1 MTQTIDRQ
9 EATLSRWPFLPITGA
24 VIVAG
29 PLLTLVSELIAP
41 REPEGKS
48 DAEEVR
54 FLLDNADRL
63 TVSWIVGLVAA
74 AALAAGYVL
83 IASRLAGR
91 GRIVGRVAATLG
103 VLGAIGLA
111 GHYAVSLATLDVA
124 LEDSTLTA
132 AVAAAEDGRAALAT
146 IPLVVLGLNLAIML
160 ICVAAY
166 RARVVPG
173 WVVVLGVL
181 AFVGDFSPTNYNTV
195 LHATF
200 ATVAFATIAAGI
212 RRATPTEG

>member
-1 MTQTIDRQ
+1 MTQTIDRRA
-9 EATLSRWPFLPITGA
+9 ATQSRWPFLPLTGT

-41 REPEGKS
+41 RESEGKS
-48 DAEEVR
+48 DAQEVR
-54 FLLDNADRL
+54 FLVDNADRL
-63 TVSWIVGLVAA
+63 TFSWIVGLVAA

-83 IASRLAGR
+83 IATRLAGR

-124 LEDSTLTA
+124 LEDSTLSA
-132 AVAAAEDGRAALAT
+132 AVAAAEGGRAAIAT
-146 IPLVVLGLNLAIML
+146 LPLVVLGLNLAIML

-166 RARVVPG
+166 RARLVPG
-173 WVVVLGVL
+173 WVVALGVL
-181 AFVGDFSPTNYNTV
+181 ALVGDFSPTNYNTV
-195 LHATF
+195 LHAIF
-200 ATVAFATIAAGI
+200 ATVALAFISGGI
-212 RRATPTEG
+212 RRATPTAS

>member
-9 EATLSRWPFLPITGA
+9 STTLSRWPFLPITGA

-41 REPEGKS
+41 REAEGKS
-48 DAEEVR
+48 DAEDVR

-63 TVSWIVGLVAA
+63 TFSWIVGLIAA

-91 GRIVGRVAATLG
+91 GRIVGRVAASFG

-124 LEDSTLTA
+124 LEDSTLSA
-132 AVAAAEDGRAALAT
+132 AVAAAENGRAALAT

-166 RARVVPG
+166 RARLVPG
-173 WVVVLGVL
+173 WVVALGVL
-181 AFVGDFSPTNYNTV
+181 AFAGDFSPTNYNTV
-195 LHATF
+195 LHAIF
-200 ATVAFATIAAGI
+200 ATMAFAVISAGI
-212 RRATPTEG
+212 RRATPAQA

>member
-1 MTQTIDRQ
+1 MTQIINRPT
-9 EATLSRWPFLPITGA
+9 ATLSRWPFLPITGA

-54 FLLDNADRL
+54 FLVDNADRL
-63 TVSWIVGLVAA
+63 TFSWIIGLVAA

-132 AVAAAEDGRAALAT
+132 AVAAAEDGRAAVAT

-166 RARVVPG
+166 RARLVPG
-173 WVVVLGVL
+173 WVIGLGVL
-181 AFVGDFSPTNYNTV
+181 AFLGDFSPTNYNTV

-200 ATVAFATIAAGI
+200 ATVAFAMISAGI

>member
-1 MTQTIDRQ
+1 MTQTIDRS
-9 EATLSRWPFLPITGA
+9 ATLSRWPFLPITGA

-54 FLLDNADRL
+54 FLVDNADRL
-63 TVSWIVGLVAA
+63 TISWILGLVAA

-91 GRIVGRVAATLG
+91 GRIVGRVAASLG

-111 GHYAVSLATLDVA
+111 GHYGASLATLDVA

-132 AVAAAEDGRAALAT
+132 AVAAAENGRAAIAT

-166 RARVVPG
+166 RARLVPG

-181 AFVGDFSPTNYNTV
+181 AFVGDFSPTSYNTV

-200 ATVAFATIAAGI
+200 ATVAFALISAGI
-212 RRATPTEG
+212 RRATPNEG